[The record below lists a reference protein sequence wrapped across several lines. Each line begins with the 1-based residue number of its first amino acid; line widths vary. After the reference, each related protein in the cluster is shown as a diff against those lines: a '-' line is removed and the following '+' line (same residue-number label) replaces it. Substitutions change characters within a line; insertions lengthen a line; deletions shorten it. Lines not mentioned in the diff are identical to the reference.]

1 VSDAPPAGS
10 GASPGSEASSSPPA
24 GSGASPGSEASSSP
38 PAGSGVSPGSEAS
51 SSPPAAS
58 GLPRGSEA
66 SSSPPVVPRGAP
78 AAAATW
84 IVAGAIAGV
93 LAGALDAGAAIANG
107 IGGLGGARAVRLVVL
122 AASMLAAVGIL
133 GGTLVALV
141 AAANRRGRAA
151 PGRAA
156 TRDAAAAAALAGVVL
171 TWDAF
176 SLFTGP
182 KAARVPAHGLV
193 SVLLALLGTAAAFA
207 VAGRGARLL
216 AAVRGGARLRATLV
230 ATALAA
236 GALAAHTVNRGVLP
250 RLYPWFHTTLAL
262 VTFTSLVIAA
272 RLLVAVAAP
281 RAGRARAAAV
291 ILTLATAGGV
301 AFSVVS
307 LAGSQVLRY
316 AAHERTAM
324 TTLALA
330 AVPTSL
336 RPHTAAG
343 AERQVAEAAL
353 PPLPDG
359 PRRADADV
367 LLITIDALRADH
379 VGAYGYKRGTTP
391 NIDRLAAGGVRFAR
405 AYSQAPHT
413 SFSVASML
421 TGKYFPTL
429 ARLAPGENHDPIA
442 TVLRTYGWRTA
453 AFYPPAVF
461 YVDAAKTKAY
471 AATNFSFEYVKFE
484 YIDAQRRADQVL
496 AYYDAVKPGKSFV
509 WIHFFEP
516 HEPYEAHEGFSFG
529 PGDLDRYDS
538 EIAYTDAAVG
548 RLVAETRKRRP
559 NTIVI
564 VAADHGEEFDEHG
577 GRYHGSTLYEEQLHV
592 PLVVSIPGVP
602 PGVVAGQVE
611 LIDVTPTV
619 LNLLDIPVPARMRGT
634 DLGPWLATPPA
645 PASRLPPAFAEVEDR
660 RMVVWGE
667 DKLICDL
674 HWGFCAYYDLAT
686 DPGETRNLAE
696 EKPERAAVMRGL
708 LDHWLDGHVRL
719 EPLLARGASNPEGGP
734 MPKAIERG
742 RLGDVLAATDLAAL
756 IVGVAPLAQRREA
769 AQLLVGLPPRRETA
783 DALARATSDPDAV
796 IADWAAVGAVRLGDP
811 TARARVRALVD
822 AGAPALRVRAA
833 LALAAAGDPSGV
845 PVLAQALDHCDD
857 VLLCRVV
864 IVSLGK
870 LRDRRAV
877 PALLAHLREVQNR
890 REMVDAL
897 GEIGDPTARDAL
909 VARLLGDEYVPVR
922 VRAAVAL
929 AKLGDPSAVGALQHA
944 VRHDTEPTVAAAA
957 RDAAAAL
964 EARQQR
970 QP

>member
-1 VSDAPPAGS
+1 VSEEPR
-10 GASPGSEASSSPPA
+10 ASSPSSSSSSEAAP
-24 GSGASPGSEASSSP
+24 SGRDT
-38 PAGSGVSPGSEAS
+38 
-51 SSPPAAS
+51 AAW
-58 GLPRGSEA
+58 L
-66 SSSPPVVPRGAP
+66 
-78 AAAATW
+78 
-84 IVAGAIAGV
+84 VAGAIAGV
-93 LAGALDAGAAIANG
+93 LAGALDAGTSIANG
-107 IGGLGGARAVRLVVL
+107 IGGLGAARAARLVVL
-122 AASMLAAVGIL
+122 AASMLAAAGVL
-133 GGTLVALV
+133 GGALV
-141 AAANRRGRAA
+141 GGLGAALRRSRASAERVARRGAV
-151 PGRAA
+151 
-156 TRDAAAAAALAGVVL
+156 TAALLAGAVI
-171 TWDAF
+171 TADAF

-182 KAARVPAHGLV
+182 KASRVPAHGLL
-193 SVLLALLGTAAAFA
+193 SILLAIVGTAAAYA
-207 VAGRGARLL
+207 LARGYGRLL
-216 AAVRGGARLRATLV
+216 AAAPGGARARAT
-230 ATALAA
+230 AAALALFA
-236 GALAAHTVNRGVLP
+236 VAAHHANRNMLP
-250 RLYPWFHTTLAL
+250 RLYPWFHETLAL
-262 VTFTSLVIAA
+262 ATFTSIFLGV
-272 RLLVAVAAP
+272 RLLVSAPASRPRAVAGGLA
-281 RAGRARAAAV
+281 
-291 ILTLATAGGV
+291 LATAAGL
-301 AFSVVS
+301 AFSIVS
-307 LAGSQVLRY
+307 LGGSQVLRY

-324 TTLALA
+324 TTLALR

-343 AERQVAEAAL
+343 AERNVAEAAL

-359 PRRADADV
+359 PRRPEADV

-379 VGAYGYKRGTTP
+379 VGAYGYKRDTTP
-391 NIDRLAAGGVRFAR
+391 NIDRLAASGVRFAR

-442 TVLRTYGWRTA
+442 TTLRTYGWRTA

-461 YVDAAKTKAY
+461 YVDAAKTKTY

-484 YIDAQRRADQVL
+484 YIDAQRRVDQVL
-496 AYYDAVKPGKSFV
+496 AYYDTVKPPKSFV

-516 HEPYEAHEGFSFG
+516 HEPYETHQGFSFG
-529 PGDLDRYDS
+529 PGDMDRYDS

-559 NTIVI
+559 GTIVV

-602 PGVVAGQVE
+602 PGVVSEQVE

-634 DLGPWLATPPA
+634 DLGPWLASPPA
-645 PASRLPPAFAEVEDR
+645 PESRLPPAFAEVEDR
-660 RMVVWGE
+660 RMVVWRDE
-667 DKLICDL
+667 KLICDL

-686 DPGETRNLAE
+686 DPRETHNLAE
-696 EKPERAAVMRGL
+696 EKPDRAAVMHGL

-742 RLGDVLAATDLAAL
+742 RLGDLLAAGDLAAL
-756 IVGVAPLAQRREA
+756 MSGGAPLAQRREA

-783 DALARATSDPDAV
+783 DALARAASDPDVA
-796 IADWAAVGAVRLGDP
+796 ISDWAAVGSVRLGNE

-822 AGAPALRVRAA
+822 SAPSAALRVRAA
-833 LALAAAGDPSGV
+833 LALAGIGDPTGV
-845 PVLAQALDHCDD
+845 PVLAGALDHCDD

-877 PALLAHLREVQNR
+877 PALIAHLPEVQNR

-897 GEIGDPTARDAL
+897 GEIGDPSARDAL
-909 VARLLGDEYVPVR
+909 VARLGSDEYVPVR
-922 VRAAVAL
+922 IRAAAAL
-929 AKLGDPSAVGALQHA
+929 ARIGDPSALGALDHA
-944 VRHDTEPTVAAAA
+944 AHHDTEPTVVAAA
-957 RDAAAAL
+957 REAAAAL
-964 EARQQR
+964 EARRQR